1 MGVIQGMDT
10 IPKEIG
16 NGPLGKLLQGWLPGW
31 VVNGQYNYAAG
42 AITQ

>member
-16 NGPLGKLLQGWLPGW
+16 HGPWGKLLDDMFPGL
-31 VVNGQYNYAAG
+31 NRRC
-42 AITQ
+42 